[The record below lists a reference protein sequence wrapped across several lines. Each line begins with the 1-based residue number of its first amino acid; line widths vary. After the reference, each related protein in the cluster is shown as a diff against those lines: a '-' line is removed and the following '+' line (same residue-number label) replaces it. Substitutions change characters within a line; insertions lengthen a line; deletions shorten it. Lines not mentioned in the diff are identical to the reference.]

1 MLNIFG
7 MVGVDHYLFGDDLTQ
22 FTLKSC
28 LFLCMVGN
36 VITEKLY
43 SNLKYCVFNYW
54 ARTYNY

>member
-1 MLNIFG
+1 MLNIFRI
-7 MVGVDHYLFGDDLTQ
+7 VGVDYYLFGGDLTQ

>member
-7 MVGVDHYLFGDDLTQ
+7 MVGVDHYLFGGDLTQ

-36 VITEKLY
+36 VITEKII
-43 SNLKYCVFNYW
+43 F
-54 ARTYNY
+54 

>member
-36 VITEKLY
+36 VITEKII
-43 SNLKYCVFNYW
+43 F
-54 ARTYNY
+54 